1 METQAAIEQWL
12 GWCLR
17 HRAASTVKQFRSRL
31 SSLTQRFGDRELST
45 LTALELDE
53 WLHAAGLRTDGTE
66 KAPDTRRNIA
76 VAFEAFQSWAVRF
89 DLLEAPKLTGIEKP
103 RGRLRER
110 LPTPEEVQAILD
122 HASPEFA
129 LIFRALRQCGARP
142 SELAA
147 ATVADLDREPGLIVL
162 EEHKTARKT
171 GVARKIPVGEKLRSL
186 IEESLRAR
194 NVESGES
201 RVEGEDK
208 PTLHSPLP
216 TLHLFTAPSGKPW
229 TSANLSRTFARCR
242 SRAGLDRRGLVLYL
256 TRHEHATQV
265 CREKGIVVA
274 ARVLGHSRTA
284 TTERYVK
291 TAADELRDAQDSFEQ
306 G

>member
-1 METQAAIEQWL
+1 MNVSVAIEQWL
-12 GWCLR
+12 AWCLR

-31 SSLTQRFGDRELST
+31 TSLVRRFGDRELST
-45 LTALELDE
+45 LTPLELDE
-53 WLHAAGLRTDGTE
+53 WLHAAGLRKDGTE

-89 DLLEAPKLTGIEKP
+89 GLIETPILTGIEKP

-122 HASPEFA
+122 HASDEFR

-147 ATVADLDREPGLIVL
+147 ATIADLDREPGLIVL

-171 GVARKIPVGEKLRSL
+171 GTARKIPVGEKLRGL
-186 IEESLRAR
+186 INESLQSRGVETSETAR
-194 NVESGES
+194 
-201 RVEGEDK
+201 
-208 PTLHSPLP
+208 LFASPN
-216 TLHLFTAPSGKPW
+216 GRPW

-242 SRAGLDRRGLVLYL
+242 SRAGLDGRGLVLYL

-284 TTERYVK
+284 TTERYIK
-291 TAADELRDAQDSFEQ
+291 TAADELRDAQDLFDQ